1 MVETMR
7 NHMAVEMFKEYQVL
21 VYRLKKCGVTPKRHI
36 MDNET
41 SEYFKDAIKKNK
53 MVFQL
58 VSPHDYCINIADK
71 AIQMFKNHLISILCD
86 VYEIFHMPLWYLLLQ
101 QAKLTLSLLGQ

>member
-1 MVETMR
+1 MLETMR

-41 SEYFKDAIKKNK
+41 SE
-53 MVFQL
+53 
-58 VSPHDYCINIADK
+58 
-71 AIQMFKNHLISILCD
+71 
-86 VYEIFHMPLWYLLLQ
+86 
-101 QAKLTLSLLGQ
+101 